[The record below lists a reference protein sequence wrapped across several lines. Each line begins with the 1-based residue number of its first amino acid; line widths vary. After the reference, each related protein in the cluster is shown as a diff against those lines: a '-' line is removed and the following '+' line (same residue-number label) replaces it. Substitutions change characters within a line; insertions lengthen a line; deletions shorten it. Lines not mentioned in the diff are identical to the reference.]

1 MSEVDPQPLLAVEDL
16 SVAFRAREGET
27 VAVDGVSFTI
37 RRGETVALVGESGS
51 GKSVT
56 ALAILRLLDPAARQD
71 GRILFAGRDL
81 ARLPERAMRDVRGA
95 DITMVFQEPMTS
107 LNPLHTIE
115 RQIGE
120 VLGLHRG
127 LTGKAA
133 RRRILELLELVG
145 LRDAERR
152 MGAYPHELSGGQRQR
167 VMIAMALACE
177 PDLLVADEPT
187 TALDVTV
194 QAQILALLADLQKRL
209 GMAMLFITHDLG
221 IVERIADRVCVML
234 KGRIVEAGATKA
246 VFADPQH
253 EYTRR
258 LIASEPKGRAN
269 PVPADAAPLLEAG
282 PLKVWFPLKSG
293 LLRRVTGHVRAVDG
307 VSLRLRTGETIGVV
321 GESGSGKTTLGL
333 ALLRLTGSEGP
344 IVFLGQAIDGYGV
357 AQMRPLRKDMQV
369 VFQDPYGSLSPRM
382 SVADIVAEG
391 LVVQGAARSR
401 AERRAVVAKA
411 LTDVGLDPAA
421 IQLLAEHHG
430 AAGGDQRQPP
440 GRVGRQR
447 QRQQHGGDQHAAV
460 AQKEAHRPLP
470 QAENRRF
477 EGERGERCPGEVDQR
492 AGAVEPGQHNHAG
505 QGGREHQQHD
515 PLGTVGA
522 LGVGRGDAGQGH
534 WLSGEGVVLGCGL
547 GHFLESL

>member
-1 MSEVDPQPLLAVEDL
+1 MSEADPQPLLAVEDL

-27 VAVDGVSFTI
+27 VAVDGVSFAI
-37 RRGETVALVGESGS
+37 RRGETLALVGESGS

-56 ALAILRLLDPAARQD
+56 ALAILRLLDGSARQD
-71 GRILFAGRDL
+71 GRILFKDRDL
-81 ARLPERAMRDVRGA
+81 AQLPERAMRDVRGA

-127 LTGKAA
+127 LSGKAA
-133 RRRILELLELVG
+133 RRRILELLDLVG

-307 VSLRLRTGETIGVV
+307 VSLRVRTGETVGVV

-333 ALLRLTGSEGP
+333 ALLRLTRSEGP
-344 IVFLGQAIDGYGV
+344 IVFLGQAIDGFGV

-411 LTDVGLDPAA
+411 LTDVGLDPADRDRYP
-421 IQLLAEHHG
+421 H
-430 AAGGDQRQPP
+430 
-440 GRVGRQR
+440 
-447 QRQQHGGDQHAAV
+447 
-460 AQKEAHRPLP
+460 
-470 QAENRRF
+470 
-477 EGERGERCPGEVDQR
+477 
-492 AGAVEPGQHNHAG
+492 
-505 QGGREHQQHD
+505 
-515 PLGTVGA
+515 
-522 LGVGRGDAGQGH
+522 
-534 WLSGEGVVLGCGL
+534 
-547 GHFLESL
+547 

>member
-1 MSEVDPQPLLAVEDL
+1 MTRATPAAETPPLLSVEDL
-16 SVAFRAREGET
+16 SVVFRGRESET
-27 VAVDGVSFTI
+27 VAVDRIGFTI
-37 RRGETVALVGESGS
+37 ARGETLALVGESGS

-56 ALAILRLLDPAARQD
+56 ALAILRLLDGAAVQS
-71 GRILFAGRDL
+71 GRIVFAGRDL
-81 ARLPERAMRDVRGA
+81 AALPEREMRAVRGA

-107 LNPLHTIE
+107 LNPLHTIA

-120 VLGLHRG
+120 VLQLHRG
-127 LTGKAA
+127 LSGKAA
-133 RRRILELLELVG
+133 RRRILELLDLVG

-234 KGRIVEAGATKA
+234 KGRIVEAGPTAQ
-246 VFADPQH
+246 VFRDPQH
-253 EYTRR
+253 DYTRR
-258 LIASEPKGRAN
+258 LIASEPRGRAN
-269 PVPADAAPLLEAG
+269 PLPPDAAPLVEAG

-293 LLRRVTGHVRAVDG
+293 LFRRVTGHVKAVDG
-307 VSLRLRTGETIGVV
+307 VSVRVRAGETVGVV

-344 IVFLGQAIDGYGV
+344 IVFLGRDIERFGA
-357 AQMRPLRKDMQV
+357 AQMRPLRRDMQV

-391 LVVQGAARSR
+391 LVVQGAVKGR

-411 LTDVGLDPAA
+411 LADVGLDPAA
-421 IQLLAEHHG
+421 MDRYPHEFS
-430 AAGGDQRQPP
+430 GG
-440 GRVGRQR
+440 QR
-447 QRQQHGGDQHAAV
+447 QRIAIARAMVLNPKFVVLDEPTSALDRSVQ
-460 AQKEAHRPLP
+460 AQIVTLLRDF
-470 QAENRRF
+470 QR
-477 EGERGERCPGEVDQR
+477 ERGLAYLFISHDLKVVR
-492 AGAVEPGQHNHAG
+492 ALANYVLVMQNGRVVEEGPAETIFANPRTDYTRTLFKAAF
-505 QGGREHQQHD
+505 
-515 PLGTVGA
+515 A
-522 LGVGRGDAGQGH
+522 LDSDAPA
-534 WLSGEGVVLGCGL
+534 E
-547 GHFLESL
+547 LEPA